1 MYSFKN
7 DYSEGAHPHII
18 DQLVRTNLIQQNGYS
33 GDDYCI
39 EAKEILRR
47 ELDNPGAAIYFVSG
61 GTQANLISIASL
73 LRTHEAVISAT
84 TGHIFANETGAIES
98 TGHKVIA
105 VDKSD
110 GKLEPADIERVLSAH
125 SLAPHMVKPRLVYI
139 SNSTEIGTHYTKTE
153 LQQLSVCCRKNSLLL
168 YMDGARLGHAL
179 TAAENDL
186 TLADISRLADIF
198 YIGATKNGGL
208 LGEAIVLPDPTLH
221 PDFDF
226 VIKQKGGLLSKGRLL
241 GIQFRELFRDGL
253 YFRLAQHANA
263 MAMKIAHAVKECKYD
278 MLTVS
283 FTNQIFPILPLHVIE
298 ELSTK
303 YDFYVWKQIDES
315 QSAVRLITSWAT
327 EEYYVDEFIKDLKR
341 ISS

>member
-7 DYSEGAHPHII
+7 DYSEGAHPQII
-18 DQLVRTNLIQQNGYS
+18 DQLVRTNLIQQNGYGEDS
-33 GDDYCI
+33 YCI

-47 ELDNPGAAIYFVSG
+47 ELKNTNAAIYFVSG
-61 GTQANLISIASL
+61 GTQANLICIAAL
-73 LRTHEAVISAT
+73 LRPHEAVISAT

-105 VDKSD
+105 VEKGD

-139 SNSTEIGTHYTKTE
+139 SNSTEIGTHYRRTE
-153 LQQLSVCCRKNSLLL
+153 LQELSACCRKNNLLL
-168 YMDGARLGHAL
+168 YLDGARLGHAL
-179 TAAENDL
+179 TAEENDL
-186 TLADISRLADIF
+186 TLADISRFADAF

-208 LGEAIVLPDPTLH
+208 LGEAIVLPDPTLY

-241 GIQFRELFRDGL
+241 GIQFLELFRDGL
-253 YFRLAQHANA
+253 YFSLARHANT
-263 MAMKIAHAVKECKYD
+263 MAMKIAEAVKECQYT

-283 FTNQIFPILPLHVIE
+283 VTNQIFPVLPLSVIE
-298 ELSTK
+298 ELSAK
-303 YDFYVWKQIDES
+303 YDFYIWKQIDES
-315 QSAVRLITSWAT
+315 HSAIRLITSWAT